1 MVFQHSI
8 QTPSSHL
15 HDVQGNPEAF
25 QLYLQQ
31 YSNTICGRHPI
42 AILLNVSAA
51 QICNRS
57 SALIPIWCVVMGF
70 ICWLSSMPAP
80 LQMLRHS
87 SGRHRIELK
96 KYDQSSRCTRMSDS
110 SVSYVAAIVSDTQ

>member
-1 MVFQHSI
+1 MVFQHSK
-8 QTPSSHL
+8 QTPSTHL
-15 HDVQGNPEAF
+15 HDMQGNPEAF

-51 QICNRS
+51 QVLQKVNR
-57 SALIPIWCVVMGF
+57 ADGPGVCHAIR
-70 ICWLSSMPAP
+70 WLSSMPAA

-110 SVSYVAAIVSDTQ
+110 SVSYVAAIVSNAQ